1 MNFMKYPG
9 HQVFFINPTPFMSF
23 PNPSQSFHFHGN
35 GREYFKIWIV
45 NLALTLATLGI
56 YAAWA
61 KVRSRKYFHQS
72 TELNGNRFDYHANPK
87 AILKGNLVV
96 AAVALSYGVS
106 SVFSQLTAGL
116 IALGVFALLPF
127 LMVSSMRF
135 HLANCSYRGL
145 RFAFNGSV
153 KSAYGRFLIA
163 SLISI
168 GLITVLSIAGGIL
181 GGIGIDALSPVSVAV
196 VLVAAPVA
204 LVMTIAVLTAVF
216 VGGLRKFTANNSA
229 FGDATFKCDVKL
241 HQFGMVT
248 VKSSLLAVLVLLV
261 LGVLAFAINSSVF
274 TSLGSNLEIP
284 TDAEQEQVQVA
295 TQAMA
300 MMGSLIALTV
310 LGYLTLFAFG
320 AHLKTSMDNLVWN
333 NIELATGHRFTSTAS
348 PLKATWIFLS
358 NLVLIVLTLGL
369 FIPFARVRMAKYR
382 LSHMA
387 FVPASSV
394 DDIVRAQQYGQKAY
408 GDSMA
413 DALGMEIGI

>member
-1 MNFMKYPG
+1 
-9 HQVFFINPTPFMSF
+9 MSF
-23 PNPSQSFHFHGN
+23 PQPSQAFHFHGT
-35 GREYFKIWIV
+35 GREYFKIWII

-61 KVRSRKYFHQS
+61 KVRSRKYFYQS

-96 AAVALSYGVS
+96 ASVALCYGVL
-106 SVFSQLTAGL
+106 SVYSPQAATFVVLS
-116 IALGVFALLPF
+116 VFALVPF
-127 LMVSSMRF
+127 LMVSSLRF

-145 RFAFNGSV
+145 RFEFKGAV
-153 KSAYGRFLIA
+153 KSAYGRLFVALLMAIGMFTVLVVVGMLLKGIGLATLPPASMTAVLIA
-163 SLISI
+163 AAV
-168 GLITVLSIAGGIL
+168 GLLASIAL
-181 GGIGIDALSPVSVAV
+181 LA
-196 VLVAAPVA
+196 
-204 LVMTIAVLTAVF
+204 AVF
-216 VGGLRKFTANNSA
+216 IGGLRKFTANNAA
-229 FGDATFKCDVKL
+229 FGNSAFKCDVKL

-284 TDAEQEQVQVA
+284 TDAEQEQIQVA

-333 NIELATGHRFTSTAS
+333 NMELATGHRFTSTAS
-348 PLKATWIFLS
+348 PLKATWIVLS
-358 NLVLIVLTLGL
+358 NLLLIVLTLGL
-369 FIPFARVRMAKYR
+369 YIPFARVRMAKYR

-394 DDIVRAQQYGQKAY
+394 DDIIRAQQHGQKAY